1 MGTQHMKMKTTLLAT
16 FLFILVTVAF
26 SQAPRTPVEARPGG
40 NFRLRNGLGSG
51 MMRFVWYV
59 SPPNGD
65 ELRSGKTRVGFVGS
79 VKAGALPTLSC
90 QV

>member
-1 MGTQHMKMKTTLLAT
+1 MA
-16 FLFILVTVAF
+16 
-26 SQAPRTPVEARPGG
+26 APRVLVGRTIEHRG

-51 MMRFVWYV
+51 LMRFVWYV

-79 VKAGALPTLSC
+79 VKAGALPTLS
-90 QV
+90 